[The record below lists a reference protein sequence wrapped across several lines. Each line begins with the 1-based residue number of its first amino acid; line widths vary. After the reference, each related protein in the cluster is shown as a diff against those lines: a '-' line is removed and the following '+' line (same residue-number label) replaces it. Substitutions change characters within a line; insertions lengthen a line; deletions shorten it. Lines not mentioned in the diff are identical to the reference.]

1 LQITTKDITTSD
13 IDIMNSRTKIEKD
26 PMESPDS
33 EPEVNEEK
41 LATEFQAHHK
51 RLIIAG
57 TVGNVL
63 EWYDF
68 AVYGF
73 FAHEIGRAF
82 FPSTDPVTS
91 LIAAFGAF
99 AAGFL
104 MRPFGAVVFGHIAD
118 SKGRRAAMTLSVLCM
133 AFPTFCIGI
142 LPGYETLGPAAAVIL
157 VLMRMLQGMSVG
169 GEFATSLLYLVEHAP
184 SGRKAF
190 AGSWGAAGATG
201 GTLAG
206 SAVGFIIN
214 RLLSPEQV
222 ALWGWRVP
230 MLLGLAVGLAGLF
243 IRKHLPEETHKPDPA
258 QAPPIVTAFREHW
271 RDMFRVA
278 GVMLM
283 GSVGFYLIFVFLT
296 TYLSQTVKVPI
307 AQALE
312 INTFSMIVLM
322 LLIPFYG
329 HLADKIGPARIVVT
343 SAFACLILAWP
354 LFWLLHHQNPWID
367 LIGQLG
373 FVMVIAPYQ
382 GAYPALVVQ
391 MLPKNA
397 RCTVLSVG
405 FNLCVGLIGGT
416 TPMVASYLIKK
427 THDDLAPAWFLMIA
441 SFITWI
447 TVYMWQLKLKKERIS
462 TMKTS
467 S

>member
-1 LQITTKDITTSD
+1 
-13 IDIMNSRTKIEKD
+13 MA
-26 PMESPDS
+26 
-33 EPEVNEEK
+33 
-41 LATEFQAHHK
+41 ATGVELLKGEANIAKEFEAHHR

-57 TVGNVL
+57 TIGNVL

-73 FAHEIGRAF
+73 FAHEIGQVF
-82 FPSTDPVTS
+82 FPSSDPVTS

-99 AAGFL
+99 AAGFM

-118 SKGRRAAMTLSVLCM
+118 CRGRRTAMTLSVLCM
-133 AFPTFCIGI
+133 AIPTFCIGI
-142 LPGYETLGPAAAVIL
+142 LPGYQTLGSSAAVIL

-184 SGRKAF
+184 AGRKAF

-214 RLLSPEQV
+214 RTLLPEQV

-243 IRKHLPEETHKPDPA
+243 IRKHLPEESEKPDPS
-258 QAPPIVTAFREHW
+258 QTPPIVIAFREHW
-271 RDMFRVA
+271 IDMLRIA

-296 TYLSQTVKVPI
+296 TYLSQTVKVPL

-312 INTFSMIVLM
+312 VNTISMIVLM
-322 LLIPFYG
+322 FLIPFYG
-329 HLADKIGPARIVVT
+329 HLADRIGPARIVTVA
-343 SAFACLILAWP
+343 AFACMVLALP
-354 LFWLLHHQNPWID
+354 LFWLLHHKNPWLD
-367 LIGQLG
+367 LLGELG

-382 GAYPALVVQ
+382 GSYPALVVR
-391 MLPKNA
+391 MLPQKA

-416 TPMVASYLIKK
+416 TPMVASYLIAK
-427 THDDLAPAWFLMIA
+427 THNDLSPAWFLMIA
-441 SFITWI
+441 SFITLI
-447 TVYMWQLKLKKERIS
+447 TVIMWRIKLKKAGHAAD
-462 TMKTS
+462 TTLT
-467 S
+467 

>member
-1 LQITTKDITTSD
+1 
-13 IDIMNSRTKIEKD
+13 MEKD

-82 FPSTDPVTS
+82 FPSTDSVTS

-214 RLLSPEQV
+214 RL
-222 ALWGWRVP
+222 
-230 MLLGLAVGLAGLF
+230 
-243 IRKHLPEETHKPDPA
+243 
-258 QAPPIVTAFREHW
+258 
-271 RDMFRVA
+271 
-278 GVMLM
+278 
-283 GSVGFYLIFVFLT
+283 
-296 TYLSQTVKVPI
+296 
-307 AQALE
+307 
-312 INTFSMIVLM
+312 
-322 LLIPFYG
+322 
-329 HLADKIGPARIVVT
+329 
-343 SAFACLILAWP
+343 
-354 LFWLLHHQNPWID
+354 
-367 LIGQLG
+367 
-373 FVMVIAPYQ
+373 
-382 GAYPALVVQ
+382 
-391 MLPKNA
+391 
-397 RCTVLSVG
+397 
-405 FNLCVGLIGGT
+405 
-416 TPMVASYLIKK
+416 
-427 THDDLAPAWFLMIA
+427 
-441 SFITWI
+441 
-447 TVYMWQLKLKKERIS
+447 
-462 TMKTS
+462 
-467 S
+467 

>member
-1 LQITTKDITTSD
+1 MERSLEHSELQPNRTEKTLASD
-13 IDIMNSRTKIEKD
+13 
-26 PMESPDS
+26 
-33 EPEVNEEK
+33 
-41 LATEFQAHHK
+41 FQAHHK

-73 FAHEIGRAF
+73 FAHEIGQVF
-82 FPSTDPVTS
+82 FPSSDPVTS

-99 AAGFL
+99 AAGFM
-104 MRPFGAVVFGHIAD
+104 MRPFGALVFGHIAD
-118 SKGRRAAMTLSVLCM
+118 TQGRRTAMTLSVLCM
-133 AFPTFCIGI
+133 AIPTFCIGI

-169 GEFATSLLYLVEHAP
+169 GEFSTSLLYLVEHAP
-184 SGRKAF
+184 PGKKAF

-206 SAVGFIIN
+206 SAVGFLVN
-214 RLLSPEQV
+214 LLLLPEQV
-222 ALWGWRVP
+222 AQWGWRVP
-230 MLLGLAVGLAGLF
+230 MLFGLVVGLAGLL
-243 IRKHLPEETHKPDPA
+243 IRKHLPDEHQKPDPD
-258 QAPPIVTAFREHW
+258 QSPPIVAAFRDHW

-278 GVMLM
+278 GVMVM
-283 GSVGFYLIFVFLT
+283 GAVQFYLIFVFLT
-296 TYLSQTVKVPI
+296 TYLEQTVKIPLT
-307 AQALE
+307 QALE
-312 INTFSMIVLM
+312 INTISMIVLM
-322 LLIPFYG
+322 LLIPCWG
-329 HLADKIGPARIVVT
+329 HFADRISPARIVIT
-343 SAFACLILAWP
+343 SAFACLVLAWP
-354 LFWLLHHQNPWID
+354 LFWLLHHQNPWFD
-367 LIGQLG
+367 LLAQLI
-373 FVMVIAPYQ
+373 FVIIIAPYQ

-405 FNLCVGLIGGT
+405 FNLCVGFIGGT
-416 TPMVASYLIKK
+416 TPMVASYLIAK

-447 TVYMWQLKLKKERIS
+447 TVTMWIITLRKQNQS
-462 TMKTS
+462 VVAPS